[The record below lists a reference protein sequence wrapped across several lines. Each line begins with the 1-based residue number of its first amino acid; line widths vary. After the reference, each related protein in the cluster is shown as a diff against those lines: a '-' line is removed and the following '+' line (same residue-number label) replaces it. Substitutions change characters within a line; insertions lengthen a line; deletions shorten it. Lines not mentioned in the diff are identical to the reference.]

1 MLLLRKQGVK
11 RLTVLPTFLFSV
23 NVTGKSPNKR
33 RTAMPED
40 NVKVEP
46 LVEAPEP
53 PKEPKQRQPKQPKKI
68 TVRPVYGRMV
78 HMHTAQ
84 EINGDTEVAE
94 IDSWLKAQIDA
105 GKIVVVE

>member
-1 MLLLRKQGVK
+1 
-11 RLTVLPTFLFSV
+11 
-23 NVTGKSPNKR
+23 
-33 RTAMPED
+33 MPED

-84 EINGDTEVAE
+84 EIDGDTEVPE
-94 IDSWLKAQIDA
+94 IDGWLKAQIDA